1 MTDEAWIDTVR
12 LARDMGTVSQLLP
25 DWVSDVMDA
34 PYVLFDAIRTALI
47 FLSFEELPQEEQP
60 PRRIWLDGERLRDW
74 FRQVK
79 RKREDRM
86 RSESGNSSYETSE
99 MEEND
104 AARQLLV
111 G

>member
-34 PYVLFDAIRTALI
+34 PWVLFDAIRHALI
-47 FLSFEELPQEEQP
+47 FLSFEELPQEDQP
-60 PRRIWLDGERLRDW
+60 PRRIWLDGERLRSW
-74 FRQVK
+74 FQQVK
-79 RKREDRM
+79 RRRDERM
-86 RSESGNSSYETSE
+86 RGSGDSSYETGE

-104 AARQLLV
+104 AARQLV
-111 G
+111 AG